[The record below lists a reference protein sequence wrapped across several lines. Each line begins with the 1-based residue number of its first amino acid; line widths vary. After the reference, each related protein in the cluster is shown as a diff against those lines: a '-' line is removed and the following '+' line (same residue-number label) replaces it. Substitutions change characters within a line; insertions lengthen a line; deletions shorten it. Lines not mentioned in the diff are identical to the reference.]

1 MLIQQSTTVEIKTEQ
16 NYEDNNEQ
24 FKILRKM

>member
-1 MLIQQSTTVEIKTEQ
+1 MLIQQSTTVEIKSEQ

-24 FKILRKM
+24 FKILKKM